1 LIGLN
6 GKGRPAV
13 IDFRREV
20 TMKLSIELSST
31 EAERLQEEARRLGV
45 TAERL
50 AGAAVADLLGRERD
64 DFESA
69 AAKVLEKNREL
80 YRRLA

>member
-1 LIGLN
+1 VG
-6 GKGRPAV
+6 P
-13 IDFRREV
+13 
-20 TMKLSIELSST
+20 

-50 AGAAVADLLGRERD
+50 AGAAIADLFAREQD
-64 DFESA
+64 DFESV